1 MSYMEKTKQQMISVE
16 KDEFERLNKLVE
28 RLSEDKKEMEEE
40 FKEILSSILADI
52 ESREQ
57 LGQLLSK
64 NEVEDYKASGVSL
77 EKLLTKQEEQQKQL
91 EQRDRTINDLK
102 NKLTRLQKSKL
113 GKLQM
118 KYWEFRNK
126 KK

>member
-1 MSYMEKTKQQMISVE
+1 MEKTKQQMISVD
-16 KDEFERLNKLVE
+16 KDEFERLNKLVD